1 LLNIEN
7 FNIIQR
13 RLILRELTMGAS
25 GVNRTKKK
33 TKTIYPKSLKD
44 IPPWRNRQLEQDLPW
59 FLKYP
64 PVKRLQQID
73 GEWEEIQ
80 AFINKFGFQNHGTR
94 KRS

>member
-1 LLNIEN
+1 
-7 FNIIQR
+7 
-13 RLILRELTMGAS
+13 MGAS

-33 TKTIYPKSLKD
+33 TKTIYLKSLKD
-44 IPPWRNRQLEQDLPW
+44 IPPWRSRQLEQDLPW
-59 FLKYP
+59 FSKYP